1 MMWWRTIRP
10 RLLHHLPA
18 ESVLEIAPGYG
29 RWTSFLLSDCTR
41 LVGIDVTARCV
52 EVCGQRF
59 PDSRAAFYVNDGQTL
74 PMVAPASIDL
84 AFSLDSLVHVEAPQ
98 VETYLQ
104 ELARVL
110 RPGGAA
116 FLHHSNLGAYADGT
130 GAIPAWVGERHWRA
144 PSMSAALFRAA
155 SRRAGLRCV
164 SQEVINWIGRDADVD
179 RFRLPTRHIAL
190 TDCFS
195 LCVRPADQHEAPT
208 RVLVNRHFVEEW
220 REMIALTATWGEADL
235 RLDDE
240 PGAGRT
246 PPSGGRLRT
255 IAATARQRW
264 RGRRFAA
271 RERVVRTLAS
281 GTCPDCESRI
291 VVEGPVRSCRQCHV
305 QFTVR

>member
-18 ESVLEIAPGYG
+18 EAVLEIAPGYG
-29 RWTSFLLSDCTR
+29 RWTSFLLNECTR

-52 EVCGQRF
+52 EVCRQRF
-59 PDSRAAFYVNDGQTL
+59 PESRAAFYVNDGQTL

-84 AFSLDSLVHVEAPQ
+84 AFSVDSLVHVEAPQ
-98 VETYLQ
+98 VESYLQ

-116 FLHHSNLGAYADGT
+116 FLHHSNLGAYADGA

-144 PSMSAALFRAA
+144 PSMSAALFRSA
-155 SRRAGLRCV
+155 SRHAGLRCV

-195 LCVRPADQHEAPT
+195 MCVRPVAQDEAPT
-208 RVLVNRHFVEEW
+208 RVLVNRHFVDEW
-220 REMIALTATWGEADL
+220 RGMIALTATYGDANP
-235 RLDDE
+235 RLDE
-240 PGAGRT
+240 QGAGSTR
-246 PPSGGRLRT
+246 PSGRRLHA
-255 IAATARQRW
+255 IAAAARQRW
-264 RGRRFAA
+264 RGRRFFA
-271 RERVVRTLAS
+271 REPIVRTLAS
-281 GTCPDCESRI
+281 GACPDCQGRV
-291 VVEGPVRSCRQCHV
+291 VVEGPVRSCRHCDA
-305 QFTVR
+305 QFTIR